1 MTASAAAT
9 AELPAR
15 IRSWQVRTFAVTW
28 LAYAGFYLTRKGFSV
43 AKVEMRKP
51 EVLGLSTEW
60 LSAID
65 GTYLVAYVIG
75 QFVWG
80 VLGDRL
86 GTRRVV
92 LTGMAASIA
101 VAIAMGSSSLP
112 ATLLTL
118 YGVQGLCQSSGWAPL
133 TKNMGEFFP
142 RSVRGRVM
150 GLWCSNF
157 ALGGM
162 IAGIVAGLAAEQGG
176 WRMAFFVPAGLLAVV
191 WLMFFSFQA
200 NRPEDVGLPA
210 AEGTGSELEDV
221 VGVGESS
228 RDEPAGSWRTV
239 VEVATS
245 PMVLLLAAVY
255 LLVKPLRYL
264 LMFWAPVYLNERLG
278 TGVAE
283 SGILGSLF
291 DLAGPI
297 GIFAGGWASDRIFQA
312 RRVPVMVLT
321 LAAGAVALLLLPL
334 VPSTRLTVG
343 AMLFAIGL
351 LVYIPDSLVSGAAAI
366 DFGTRRGASTAVGL
380 INGCGSLGGLVGGT
394 LPGTLTWYLGSS
406 GTPWNT
412 MFALMAGGLLVAA
425 VLLAPQ
431 WSRVPATGQSNKKQK
446 EQKGASHQQ
455 KGASHQI

>member
-1 MTASAAAT
+1 MMAPAAAT
-9 AELPAR
+9 PDLHRRMRA
-15 IRSWQVRTFAVTW
+15 WQLRTFAVTW
-28 LAYAGFYLTRKGFSV
+28 LAYAAYYMTRKSFAV
-43 AKVEMRKP
+43 AKVEIKKP
-51 EVLGLSTEW
+51 EILGVSTEW

-65 GTYLVAYVIG
+65 GTYLVAYACG
-75 QFVWG
+75 QFLWG

-92 LTGMAASIA
+92 LAGMAGSIA
-101 VAIAMGSSSLP
+101 VAIAMGTSSLP
-112 ATLLTL
+112 LIFLALSGLQ
-118 YGVQGLCQSSGWAPL
+118 GVCQSSGWAPL

-142 RSVRGRVM
+142 RAVRGRVM

-191 WLMFFSFQA
+191 WLIFFWFQT
-200 NRPEDVGLPA
+200 NRPEDVGLPS
-210 AEGTGSELEDV
+210 AEHEAGMPEEV
-221 VGVGESS
+221 IVAGESPQE
-228 RDEPAGSWRTV
+228 EPEGSWRV
-239 VEVATS
+239 VMEVVTS

-264 LMFWAPVYLNERLG
+264 LMFWAPLYLSERLG

-291 DLAGPI
+291 DLAGPF
-297 GIFAGGWASDRIFQA
+297 GIFAGGWASDRIFGA
-312 RRVPVMVLT
+312 RRVPVMVLALT
-321 LAAGAVALLLLPL
+321 AGAVAILLLGA
-334 VPSTRLTVG
+334 VPSTRFAVG
-343 AMLFAIGL
+343 AMLFVIGL
-351 LVYIPDSLVSGAAAI
+351 LVYIPDSLVSGTAAI

-394 LPGTLTWYLGSS
+394 LPGTLAWYLGSS
-406 GTPWNT
+406 GTPWNS
-412 MFALMAGGLLVAA
+412 MFALMAGGLILAA

-431 WSRVPATGQSNKKQK
+431 WSRVPAAHAIRPNPNEG
-446 EQKGASHQQ
+446 GPR
-455 KGASHQI
+455 